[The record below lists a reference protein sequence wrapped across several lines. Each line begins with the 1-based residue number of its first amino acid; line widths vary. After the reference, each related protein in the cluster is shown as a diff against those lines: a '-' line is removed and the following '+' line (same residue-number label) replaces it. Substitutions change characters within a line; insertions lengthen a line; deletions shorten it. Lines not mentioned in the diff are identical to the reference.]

1 MRGWPLR
8 YRIGNGCVFG
18 YGAIMNTLV
27 FNSRAAGADV
37 AWVADGTVLA
47 CRSAEAQDAASRLPV
62 LAAEVVEEAER
73 TYPAG
78 RQPDAVI
85 ASIGPGSFTGI
96 RAALAV
102 AQGYAL
108 GAGLRLAGVAVDEAL
123 AVMAPP
129 EPGYTLWTVIPA
141 RRDHVYLN
149 NGSGFGVVPLDGI
162 AGLPVPG
169 SWIWLMGAAAE
180 SCAGLLSD
188 RTDLHLRV
196 GAMREPDVMALDRVG
211 RARLSGE
218 IASRPALPVYAEE
231 ARIKAG
237 TVRPAPRT

>member
-1 MRGWPLR
+1 
-8 YRIGNGCVFG
+8 
-18 YGAIMNTLV
+18 MNTLV
-27 FNSRAAGADV
+27 FNSRSAGADV
-37 AWVADGTVLA
+37 AWVADGTVLV
-47 CRSAEAQDAASRLPV
+47 CRSAEVQDAASRLPV
-62 LAAEVVEEAER
+62 LAAEILDEMER
-73 TYPAG
+73 TYPDS

-123 AVMAPP
+123 AVMEPP

-141 RRDHVYLN
+141 RREHIYLN
-149 NGSGFGVVPLDGI
+149 NGAGFVVVPLDGI
-162 AGLPVPG
+162 TGLPVSG
-169 SWIWLMGAAAE
+169 SRIWLTGAAAE
-180 SCAGLLSD
+180 SCAGLLSG
-188 RTDLHLRV
+188 RPDLHLRV
-196 GAMREPDVMALDRVG
+196 GAVQEPDVMALDRVG
-211 RARLSGE
+211 RARLSGA

-237 TVRPAPRT
+237 TVRPAPRA